1 MKSVKILPDQKSVF
15 LEIPNLLP
23 ALQTHIFAELETE
36 EGPLE
41 MNAFATLVHLDKAKK
56 GFAEPMPALKS
67 RTVSLRIRGS
77 KADKER
83 VALNTANTPKGRI
96 RAGETLFKMFCIGC
110 HGPEGKGLPSIAPTL
125 HSDWVSGDRE
135 ILVKVLLK
143 GLGGQIKVNGE
154 LQNYEAAM
162 PGFGPAL
169 GDDEIASI
177 LSYVRSAWTDA
188 PPDVTSAFVR
198 KIRGA
203 EKGKTG
209 PYEASALWKK

>member
-1 MKSVKILPDQKSVF
+1 
-15 LEIPNLLP
+15 
-23 ALQTHIFAELETE
+23 
-36 EGPLE
+36 
-41 MNAFATLVHLDKAKK
+41 
-56 GFAEPMPALKS
+56 
-67 RTVSLRIRGS
+67 
-77 KADKER
+77 
-83 VALNTANTPKGRI
+83 
-96 RAGETLFKMFCIGC
+96 MFCIGC

-188 PPDVTSAFVR
+188 PADVTSAFVR

-209 PYEASALWKK
+209 PYEASALLKKKL